1 MYHIIWHK
9 NPDTDAILSALVA
22 KEYYLAMGQEA
33 EAFRLGELNRE
44 TEFVLKKI
52 GVEAPKLI
60 SSLPEGSE
68 VVLVDHNVPTQA
80 IDGLDTLRL
89 RGIIDHHVVENL
101 STKEV
106 VQLRF
111 DPVCSTCSILFL
123 MFAEQDLEIPDPIAK
138 MILCGILSDSLAFRS
153 PTTTS
158 EDREIAEYLAEDL
171 GIADIQAFA
180 KDMFDAK
187 SDLGDMPV
195 RQVLQLD
202 YKVFSAGDKKFG
214 YGVMETTNPA
224 YAMKRKDEILAD
236 MKKLKEE
243 TGLVALFFSV
253 VDIIAESNTT
263 FVLSETEADVIKN
276 AFGTE
281 TKDSIAQ
288 LGKRLSRKKE
298 LEPQVRAYL
307 EKQ

>member
-1 MYHIIWHK
+1 MYHIVWHK

-33 EAFRLGELNRE
+33 EAYRLGELNKE
-44 TEFVLKKI
+44 TEYVLKRI
-52 GVEAPKLI
+52 GAEAPKLV
-60 SSLPEGSE
+60 SSLPAGSE
-68 VVLVDHNVPTQA
+68 VVLVDHNVKTQA
-80 IDGLDTLRL
+80 IDGLETLRL
-89 RGIIDHHVVENL
+89 RGIIDHHVIEGL
-101 STKEV
+101 STTEV

-123 MFAEQDLEIPDPIAK
+123 MFAEQDIEIPDPIAK

-153 PTTTS
+153 PTTTD

-171 GIADIQAFA
+171 GITDIQAFA

-195 RQVLQLD
+195 RQMLQLD
-202 YKVFSAGDKKFG
+202 YKVYSAGTKQFG

-224 YAMKRKDEILAD
+224 YAMGRKDEILAD

-243 TGLVALFFSV
+243 TGLAAIFFSV
-253 VDIIAESNTT
+253 VDIIAENNIT
-263 FVLSETEADVIKN
+263 FVLGETEVDIIKW
-276 AFGTE
+276 AFGAV
-281 TKDSIAQ
+281 TKDSVAQ

-298 LEPQVRAYL
+298 LEPQVRAYM
-307 EKQ
+307 EK